1 MGANPLGGPAAL
13 IDVLREIYS
22 HPKRLQSNFAR
33 DHAHAIARLASC
45 GLISTELPPAS
56 GMYGYHWR
64 VTMKGL
70 RVLELTEET
79 E

>member
-1 MGANPLGGPAAL
+1 MGANAL
-13 IDVLREIYS
+13 MEVLREI
-22 HPKRLQSNFAR
+22 HRNPPRLQSNFVR
-33 DHAHAIARLASC
+33 DNSQIVARLASN

-70 RVLELTEET
+70 RVLELTEEDS